1 MTGLWMASRDALARL
16 RGLGRRGEME
26 RRLDDEMAFHV
37 DQLTERYARDGLPPD
52 EARRRAL
59 AAFGGRER
67 FKDDA
72 RDEYRSRVAEEVG
85 RDVRYAARTLRRA
98 PVFAAAAILTLAL
111 GIGATTV
118 IYSVVDH
125 VVLRPLAFHEPDR
138 LVVARVVV
146 DELRDTYP
154 SVPANAMHVDL
165 WRRECTV
172 CSGVAALTSGDVT
185 LTDRD
190 GPERL
195 AGVRASA
202 SLFSVLGARAQ
213 RGRLFAPGDDQ
224 PGNANVV
231 VLSDAFWRR
240 QYGADPDIVGETIT
254 LNDQPHVVIG
264 ILPAGF
270 RLPKGQELGELTSL
284 PPAVDVYT
292 PLVFT
297 PARIQQGGS
306 FDYAAILRLRPGVS
320 LAQAQTQLDALE
332 AGLIDRWVARM
343 GGERRMRAILV
354 PLREQV
360 VGDASR
366 ALLLLLAAVGA
377 VLLIVCVN
385 LAMLLL
391 ARNAARLRESAVRV
405 ALGAGRGR
413 LVRQAFVES
422 LLLALVGGGLG
433 IVLAYWGLAA
443 LLAAAPVDLPRLGEI
458 RLDGRVLGVALLLSV
473 GVGLVF
479 GVVPALRFGRVDP
492 GDVLKAGGRTLTAGR
507 RGARVRA
514 ALVAAQVGLSA
525 VLLVA
530 AGLFLA
536 SFVRVLGVDRGF
548 DAQRVLALDIF
559 LPRVGYDSAARRVQ
573 FYEQAVARLSALPG
587 VTTAAVTNRLPLE
600 GETWVDAL
608 MLPGRE
614 AQAGE
619 ELSANFRFVSPDYFS
634 ALGIPIRQGRTFTAS
649 DDERPVIV
657 LSEQA
662 ARALWPGE
670 DPIGKQV
677 TNGNFGTREVVGV
690 AADVPTTSLE
700 DPRSVIAYLPQV
712 VEPMWAIGWSA
723 TLLVR
728 ADGEPTA
735 LAPGARQVLRELDP
749 GVAIAKVRTMEQ
761 VLSSTL
767 AQRRFHLLLLALFAV
782 AALVTASVGIYG
794 VIAHSLAQRTGEIG
808 VRMALGARP
817 RDIRRH
823 VLREGLTP
831 ALLGLAGGLA
841 VALLL
846 GRAFQALLFEVR
858 PSDPRTLGAVSL
870 ILLTVAAAACYIPA
884 RRATAGD
891 VSTALRLE

>member
-1 MTGLWMASRDALARL
+1 
-16 RGLGRRGEME
+16 
-26 RRLDDEMAFHV
+26 
-37 DQLTERYARDGLPPD
+37 
-52 EARRRAL
+52 
-59 AAFGGRER
+59 
-67 FKDDA
+67 
-72 RDEYRSRVAEEVG
+72 
-85 RDVRYAARTLRRA
+85 
-98 PVFAAAAILTLAL
+98 
-111 GIGATTV
+111 
-118 IYSVVDH
+118 
-125 VVLRPLAFHEPDR
+125 
-138 LVVARVVV
+138 
-146 DELRDTYP
+146 
-154 SVPANAMHVDL
+154 MHIDL

-172 CSGVAALTSGDVT
+172 CSGVAALTSGGVT
-185 LTDRD
+185 LTDRS
-190 GPERL
+190 GPARL

-202 SLFSVLGARAQ
+202 NLFSMLGADAQ
-213 RGRLFAPGDDQ
+213 HGRLFAPGDDAV
-224 PGNANVV
+224 GSANVV

-240 QYGADPDIVGETIT
+240 QYGGDPDIVGQSIT
-254 LNDQPHVVIG
+254 LDGSSYVVVG
-264 ILPAGF
+264 VLPPSF
-270 RLPKGQELGELTSL
+270 QLPKGDELGALTSL
-284 PPAVDVYT
+284 PTTIDVYT

-297 PARIQQGGS
+297 PARIQQQGS
-306 FDYAAILRLRPGVS
+306 FDYATILRLRPGIS
-320 LAQAQTQLDALE
+320 MEQAQARLDAIE
-332 AGLIDRWVARM
+332 AGLIERL
-343 GGERRMRAILV
+343 GGERTMRAILI
-354 PLREQV
+354 PLQEQV
-360 VGDASR
+360 VGDAGR

-413 LVRQAFVES
+413 LVRQAFAES
-422 LLLALVGGGLG
+422 LLLALVGGALG

-443 LLAAAPVDLPRLGEI
+443 LLGAAPADLPRLGEV
-458 RLDGRVLGVALLLSV
+458 RLDGRVLGVALLLSAL
-473 GVGLVF
+473 VGLLF
-479 GVVPALRFGRVDP
+479 GIIPALRFGRVDP
-492 GDVLKAGGRTLTAGR
+492 GDVLKASGRTLTAGR
-507 RGARVRA
+507 RGARVRST
-514 ALVAAQVGLSA
+514 LVATQVGLSA

-559 LPRVGYDSAARRVQ
+559 LPRVGYDSAVQRVQ
-573 FYEQAVARLSALPG
+573 LYQQAVAGLSALPG

-608 MLPGRE
+608 MPPGSE
-614 AQAGE
+614 ARSGE
-619 ELSANFRFVSPDYFS
+619 EISANFRFVSPGYFD
-634 ALGIPIRQGRTFTAS
+634 ALGIPIRQGRTFARS
-649 DDERPVIV
+649 DGERPVIV

-677 TNGNFGTREVVGV
+677 GNGNFGMREVVGV

-712 VEPMWAIGWSA
+712 IEPGWAINWSA

-728 ADGEPTA
+728 SDGNPTA
-735 LAPGARQVLRELDP
+735 LVPGARRVLRELDP
-749 GVAIAKVRTMEQ
+749 KIAVSKVRTMEQ

-767 AQRRFHLLLLALFAV
+767 AQRRFNLLLLALFAA
-782 AALVTASVGIYG
+782 AALGTASIGIYG
-794 VIAHSLAQRTGEIG
+794 VIAQSLAQRTGEIG

-817 RDIRRH
+817 RDIRRL

-846 GRAFQALLFEVR
+846 GRAFQTLLFEVR

-870 ILLTVAAAACYIPA
+870 VLLVVAAVACYVPA

-891 VSTALRLE
+891 VSAALRLE

>member
-1 MTGLWMASRDALARL
+1 MNALWTRLRDAVARL

-37 DQLTERYARDGLPPD
+37 DQLTERYAREGLPPD

-118 IYSVVDH
+118 IFSVVDH
-125 VVLRPLAFHEPDR
+125 VVLRPLAFREPDR
-138 LVVARVVV
+138 LVIARVVV

-154 SVPANAMHVDL
+154 SMPANAMHVDL

-172 CSGVAALTSGDVT
+172 CSGVAALRSAGVT
-185 LTDRD
+185 LTGDG

-195 AGVRASA
+195 AGVLASA
-202 SLFSVLGARAQ
+202 NLFSVLGTPAQ
-213 RGRLFAPGDDQ
+213 RGRLLASGDDQ
-224 PGNANVV
+224 PGSGNVV

-254 LNDQPHVVIG
+254 LNDRPYVVIG
-264 ILPAGF
+264 ILPGGF
-270 RLPKGQELGELTSL
+270 RLPKGHELGDLTSL
-284 PPAVDVYT
+284 PPAVDVYI

-297 PARIQQGGS
+297 PERIQQGGS

-320 LAQAQTQLDALE
+320 MEQAQEQLDAIE
-332 AGLIDRWVARM
+332 VGLVERL
-343 GGERRMRAILV
+343 GGERAMRALLV

-360 VGDASR
+360 VGDAGH

-413 LVRQAFVES
+413 LVRQAFAES
-422 LLLALVGGGLG
+422 LLLAIVGGVLG
-433 IVLAYWGLAA
+433 ILLAYWGLAA
-443 LLAAAPVDLPRLGEI
+443 LLGTAPASLPRLAEI
-458 RLDGRVLGVALLLSV
+458 RLDGRVLGVALLLSIA
-473 GVGLVF
+473 VGLVF
-479 GVVPALRFGRVDP
+479 GVLPALRFGRVDP
-492 GDVLKAGGRTLTAGR
+492 GEVLKAGGRTLTAGR
-507 RGARVRA
+507 HGARVRA
-514 ALVAAQVGLSA
+514 ALVAMQVGLSA
-525 VLLVA
+525 VLLVS
-530 AGLFLA
+530 AGLFLV
-536 SFVRVLGVDRGF
+536 SFVRVLDVDRGF
-548 DAQRVLALDIF
+548 DAQRVLALDVF

-587 VTTAAVTNRLPLE
+587 VTASAVTNKLPLE
-600 GETWVDAL
+600 GETWVDGL
-608 MLPGRE
+608 MPPGR
-614 AQAGE
+614 AARSGE
-619 ELSANFRFVSPDYFS
+619 EISANFRFVSPDYFG
-634 ALGIPIRQGRTFTAS
+634 ALGIPIRRGRTFARS
-649 DDERPVIV
+649 DGGRPVIM

-677 TNGNFGTREVVGV
+677 GNGNFGMREVIGV

-700 DPRSVIAYLPQV
+700 DARSVIAYLPQLV
-712 VEPMWAIGWSA
+712 DPEWAVDWSA

-728 ADGEPTA
+728 TDGQPTT
-735 LAPGARQVLRELDP
+735 LAPGARRALRELDP
-749 GVAIAKVRTMEQ
+749 KVAIASVRTMEQ

-767 AQRRFHLLLLALFAV
+767 AQRRFHLLLLVLFAA
-782 AALVTASVGIYG
+782 AALGTASIGIYG

-817 RDIRRH
+817 RDIRRL

-831 ALLGLAGGLA
+831 AALGLAGGLA

-846 GRAFQALLFEVR
+846 GRAFQSLLFEVR
-858 PSDPRTLGAVSL
+858 PGDPRTLGAVSL
-870 ILLTVAAAACYIPA
+870 VLLSVAAVACYVPA

-891 VSTALRLE
+891 VSRALRLE